1 MGAQLRV
8 YRQKIKS
15 AQTTKKI
22 TRAME
27 LIAAS
32 RIQKAQARVTASTP
46 YSRAITRAVSAVAT
60 YSNVDHVLT
69 TEPETIERAA
79 VVILTSDRGLAGAFN
94 SQVLREAEQLA
105 ELLRSQGKDVVYFLV
120 GRKAVGYFQFRRRAS
135 ERQWTGST
143 ENPEFELAKEIA
155 DAVLEVFL
163 RDAADGGVDEIH
175 VVYNRFV
182 SMMTQTPEVVRLLP
196 LEVVEGVEEPDAT
209 VQPLYEFEPDVET
222 VLDALLPVY
231 IESRIFNALLQS
243 AAAKHA
249 ATQKAMKSASDNAD
263 KLITDYTRLA
273 NNARQAEITQ
283 QISEIVGGADALVA
297 EVSNP
302 RRRERRMTDTATA
315 PVAEATGGAVGR
327 IARVTGPVVDI
338 EFPHDSIPEIYNALK
353 TDITIEG
360 VTTTITLEVAQHL
373 GDDLVRAIALKPTDG
388 LVRGQ
393 EVIDTGEAISVPVG
407 DVTKGKVFNVI
418 GEVLNGEPGEQHR
431 DHRALADP
439 PQAPGLRP
447 ARVEDAA
454 LRDRHQ
460 GHRPPHPV
468 RAGWQDRPLRR
479 CRRRQDRPHPGDDPA
494 RRAGPRWCVG
504 VRRCRRA
511 HP

>member
-8 YRQKIKS
+8 YRQKIKT

-22 TRAME
+22 TKAME

-32 RIQKAQARVTASTP
+32 RIQKAQARVKASTP
-46 YSRAITRAVSAVAT
+46 YSRAITQAVSAVAT

-135 ERQWTGST
+135 EQQWTGSS
-143 ENPEFELAKEIA
+143 ENPEFELAKQIA
-155 DAVLEVFL
+155 DAVLESFL

-175 VVYNRFV
+175 VVYNRLV

-196 LEVVEGVEEPDAT
+196 LEVVEGVEEPDAS

-222 VLDALLPVY
+222 VLDSLLPVY

-243 AAAKHA
+243 SAAKHA

-297 EVSNP
+297 
-302 RRRERRMTDTATA
+302 
-315 PVAEATGGAVGR
+315 
-327 IARVTGPVVDI
+327 
-338 EFPHDSIPEIYNALK
+338 K
-353 TDITIEG
+353 
-360 VTTTITLEVAQHL
+360 
-373 GDDLVRAIALKPTDG
+373 K
-388 LVRGQ
+388 
-393 EVIDTGEAISVPVG
+393 
-407 DVTKGKVFNVI
+407 
-418 GEVLNGEPGEQHR
+418 
-431 DHRALADP
+431 
-439 PQAPGLRP
+439 
-447 ARVEDAA
+447 
-454 LRDRHQ
+454 
-460 GHRPPHPV
+460 
-468 RAGWQDRPLRR
+468 
-479 CRRRQDRPHPGDDPA
+479 
-494 RRAGPRWCVG
+494 
-504 VRRCRRA
+504 
-511 HP
+511 

>member
-1 MGAQLRV
+1 MGSQLRV
-8 YRQKIKS
+8 YRQKIKT

-22 TRAME
+22 TKAME

-32 RIQKAQARVTASTP
+32 RIQKAQARVASTTP

-60 YSNVDHVLT
+60 YSNVEHVLT
-69 TEPETIERAA
+69 TEPEKIERAA

-94 SQVLREAEQLA
+94 SQVLREAEELS
-105 ELLRSQGKDVVYFLV
+105 ELLRSQGKEVVYFLV
-120 GRKAVGYFQFRRRAS
+120 GRKAVGYFQFRRRGF
-135 ERQWTGST
+135 ERQWVGSS
-143 ENPEFELAKEIA
+143 ESPEFDLAQEVA
-155 DAVLEVFL
+155 EAVLEAFL

-249 ATQKAMKSASDNAD
+249 ATQKAMKAASDNAD

-297 EVSNP
+297 
-302 RRRERRMTDTATA
+302 A
-315 PVAEATGGAVGR
+315 
-327 IARVTGPVVDI
+327 
-338 EFPHDSIPEIYNALK
+338 K
-353 TDITIEG
+353 
-360 VTTTITLEVAQHL
+360 
-373 GDDLVRAIALKPTDG
+373 
-388 LVRGQ
+388 
-393 EVIDTGEAISVPVG
+393 
-407 DVTKGKVFNVI
+407 
-418 GEVLNGEPGEQHR
+418 
-431 DHRALADP
+431 
-439 PQAPGLRP
+439 
-447 ARVEDAA
+447 
-454 LRDRHQ
+454 
-460 GHRPPHPV
+460 
-468 RAGWQDRPLRR
+468 
-479 CRRRQDRPHPGDDPA
+479 
-494 RRAGPRWCVG
+494 
-504 VRRCRRA
+504 
-511 HP
+511 